1 MLIFLRHRL
10 AFLATPKT
18 GTTAVEMAL
27 RPKAE
32 IIFAKGR
39 KHVTAQRYRARVA
52 PFLQETYGAQAEPLA
67 VMRDPVTQIRSW
79 YRYRNAPRLEG
90 SPLSTRGMSFDDYVL
105 HVISD
110 DPPPAAQIGSQFQ
123 FLTSDTGEVLVDHL
137 FAYES
142 QPDFRR
148 FLADRLGGDFE
159 IKQRNVSPEVD
170 APLSP
175 EVEAQLRRT
184 RAAEF
189 ALYDRLRS
197 AGGYLHT
204 PQPAG

>member
-1 MLIFLRHRL
+1 MLIFLRQGL

-39 KHVTAQRYRARVA
+39 KHVTAQRYHARVA
-52 PFLQETYGAQAEPLA
+52 PFLQETYGMRPEPLA

-79 YRYRNAPRLEG
+79 YRYRSAPRLEG
-90 SPLSTRGMSFDDYVL
+90 TEVSTRGMTFDDYVL
-105 HVISD
+105 AVISD
-110 DPPPAAQIGSQFQ
+110 DPPPAAQVGSQYQ
-123 FLTSDTGEVLVDHL
+123 FLTSDSGDLLVEHL

-142 QPDFRR
+142 QPAFRR
-148 FLADRLGGDFE
+148 FLADRLGDDFE
-159 IKQRNVSPEVD
+159 IKARNVSPEVH
-170 APLSP
+170 APLST
-175 EVEAQLRRT
+175 EVEARLRAA

-189 ALYDRLRS
+189 GLYDRLRV
-197 AGGYLHT
+197 ADGYLHT
-204 PQPAG
+204 AQSVG